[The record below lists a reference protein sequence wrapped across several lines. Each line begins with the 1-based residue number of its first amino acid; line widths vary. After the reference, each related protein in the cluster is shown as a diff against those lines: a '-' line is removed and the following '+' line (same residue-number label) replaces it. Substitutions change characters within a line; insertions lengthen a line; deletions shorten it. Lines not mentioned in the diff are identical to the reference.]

1 MQTYLLIYCWTERQ
15 NQEMK
20 NIDIIS
26 KKMDNIGMIDLQVES
41 MIDLILFISARQF
54 LYADASSDSLMWS
67 IFIIYKKHL

>member
-1 MQTYLLIYCWTERQ
+1 MQTYLLIYCWMERQ

-26 KKMDNIGMIDLQVES
+26 QKMDNIGMIDLHVES

-54 LYADASSDSLMWS
+54 LYDDASSDSLMWS